1 MADKNQ
7 NPLVSIIC
15 LTYNHAPYIRE
26 CLNGFL
32 MQKVDFPFEI
42 IIHDDASTDG
52 TTEIIL
58 EYATKYP
65 NIIKPII
72 QKENQYSKHH
82 NFGKIMSICFDMANG
97 EYLAYC
103 EGDDYW
109 IDECKL
115 EKQID
120 FLRKNPNYGLVH
132 TDVYIADYKKKF
144 KLEIKNKPY
153 VPEGDVYSEILKNN
167 FISTLTV
174 VFHKKLVKYLYSEVS
189 PIPFW
194 DRIMWI
200 CLSRHTKFHYI
211 PDRTSVY
218 RILENSA
225 THGDYHL
232 VLETETMGTKDL
244 LEFLKRNN
252 ISQQDIN
259 SFYIPRAKKLL
270 RLSYLAKDR
279 GATLKYWNEIKQN
292 EHLQIKDYIIY
303 ILGKFHIPK
312 IIYNSLIKFRKFCKI
327 QYYD

>member
-7 NPLVSIIC
+7 IPLVSIIC
-15 LTYNHAPYIRE
+15 LTYNHAAYIRE
-26 CLNGFL
+26 CLDGFL
-32 MQKVDFPFEI
+32 MQKTDFPIEV

-52 TTEIIL
+52 TTEIIH
-58 EYATKYP
+58 EYAEKYP

-72 QKENQYSKHH
+72 QIENQYSKHH

-115 EKQID
+115 KKQID
-120 FLRKNPNYGLVH
+120 FLQKNPDYGLVH
-132 TDVYIADYKKKF
+132 TNVYIADYKKNF
-144 KLEIKNKPY
+144 KPETKNKSY
-153 VPEGDVYSEILKNN
+153 VPDGVVYREILKNN

-174 VFHKKLVKYLYSEVS
+174 VFRKELVKYLYREVL

-211 PDRTSVY
+211 QDRTSVY

-225 THGDYHL
+225 THGDFYK
-232 VLETETMGTKDL
+232 VLETETTGTKDL
-244 LEFLKRNN
+244 IEFLNRNN

-259 SFYIPRAKKLL
+259 IFYVPRARKLL
-270 RLSYLAKDR
+270 RLSYLAKDKN
-279 GATLKYWNEIKQN
+279 AVLKYWNEIKQN
-292 EHLQIKDYIIY
+292 GCPQIKDYMIY
-303 ILGKFHIPK
+303 LLWKLHSPK
-312 IIYNSLIKFRKFCKI
+312 AIYNSLIKIKKLCKI
-327 QYYD
+327 